1 MKRGERR
8 GVSVISCSAEH
19 ECLLL
24 RSSGRRRREA
34 ASDTSLLLP
43 VLLAQLTSH
52 TGLHR
57 WTRARPLPHK
67 RSLFPLN
74 PLAHPD
80 AAAPMILAAPRTL
93 ATPRLFRHP
102 DDGEASRS
110 RRTTF
115 SRLSYDF
122 YQRPRST
129 NVSLRASV
137 NSFKLW
143 SNFKAPPRRGEP
155 GAAAPLHRFRFG
167 NGTLD
172 KWTVSRR

>member
-1 MKRGERR
+1 MKRGQRR

-24 RSSGRRRREA
+24 RSSGKRRREA

-57 WTRARPLPHK
+57 WTRARLLPHK

-80 AAAPMILAAPRTL
+80 AAAPMILAASRTL
-93 ATPRLFRHP
+93 A
-102 DDGEASRS
+102 GA
-110 RRTTF
+110 
-115 SRLSYDF
+115 
-122 YQRPRST
+122 
-129 NVSLRASV
+129 ASV
-137 NSFKLW
+137 
-143 SNFKAPPRRGEP
+143 KAPRRWRRVTVPPHNLFTLKLRLLAKAALNKCQPPRVGKQ
-155 GAAAPLHRFRFG
+155 F
-167 NGTLD
+167 
-172 KWTVSRR
+172 